1 METSDLKIK
10 GIYETLDELCKAHPV
25 GEDGDAYI
33 VELNAPKHVYNHRCL
48 YKWSKF
54 LNKWVNYGLS
64 EEDKIKENIKS
75 ERKKSEMDAKSRLAA
90 EVMRFCKNKYGSPY
104 PREIECG
111 KIQWLNVPVFAMSFF
126 NGMKGIPYLL
136 IEDMAEEKDRIRKK
150 RDEHDEKYPK
160 LNGEKVN
167 LPHPGLSDEKKEKYF
182 AKYPGLIELVESI
195 EEWRNESNRLWEE
208 LSAIND
214 IKQLNSE
221 QLKLLGINFNPY
233 DRDKRKP

>member
-10 GIYETLDELCKAHPV
+10 GAYETLDELCKAHPA

-33 VELNAPKHVYNHRCL
+33 VELNAPHVRCL

-64 EEDKIKENIKS
+64 EEDKIKENLKR
-75 ERKKSEMDAKSRLAA
+75 EREKSEMDAKSRLTA
-90 EVMRFCKNKYGSPY
+90 EVMRFCRNKYGTPY
-104 PREIECG
+104 PGEIECG
-111 KIQWLNVPVFAMSFF
+111 KITWLNVPVFAMSFF
-126 NGMKGIPYLL
+126 AKSSCHVMKSIPYL
-136 IEDMAEEKDRIRKK
+136 DMAEEKNRIRKMM
-150 RDEHDEKYPK
+150 DEHDEKYPK

-195 EEWRNESNRLWEE
+195 EEWRNESIRLREE

-214 IKQLNSE
+214 LKPLNSE

-233 DRDKRKP
+233 YRDK

>member
-10 GIYETLDELCKAHPV
+10 GVYETLDELCKAHPA

-33 VELNAPKHVYNHRCL
+33 VELNAPKHYRCL

-64 EEDKIKENIKS
+64 EEDKIKENLKR
-75 ERKKSEMDAKSRLAA
+75 EREKSEMDAKSRLAA
-90 EVMRFCKNKYGSPY
+90 EVRQFCKNKYGTPY
-104 PREIECG
+104 PSEIECG
-111 KIQWLNVPVFAMSFF
+111 KIKWLNVPVFAMSSC
-126 NGMKGIPYLL
+126 NMMKAIPYLL
-136 IEDMAEEKDRIRKK
+136 IEDMVEETDRIRKMM
-150 RDEHDEKYPK
+150 DEHDEKYPK

-195 EEWRNESNRLWEE
+195 EEWRNEHIRLLEE

-214 IKQLNSE
+214 LKRLNSE

-233 DRDKRKP
+233 DRGK